1 MGQEGRVMRV
11 IDYKGDDL
19 VNAYR
24 GEVTLGDQCIVRENQ
39 EAVFFRDGK
48 AYDVLGPGRH
58 TLTTLNIPL
67 LYRAYK
73 VFFDGRTPFTAE
85 VVFVNTSKFTI
96 KFGTKQKV
104 MLKDMVPVGSFGTT
118 FLQIGD
124 PKLFVIEIVGNLSRF
139 TEEEVKNFIES
150 FIIEKFIDT
159 LADYTSFEVY
169 RQTEE
174 TSTKIRAQLRTDL
187 DRFGLEMVDMRIEGV
202 TISDDYKNKLFYLQ
216 RGVNAEQLMGKEVA
230 EKFAEAIRDTKGGG
244 AALGAGFMAIPYA
257 LQGATQMMTGP
268 GAALVQCSNCG
279 MQVPR
284 NAKFCPS
291 CGNAMGTVSAGIKC
305 SKCGSDVP
313 AGGKFCPNC
322 GEKI

>member
-1 MGQEGRVMRV
+1 MHV
-11 IDYKGDDL
+11 IDYKGEDL

-24 GEVTLGDQCIVRENQ
+24 GEVELGDQCVVRENQ
-39 EAVFFRDGK
+39 QAVFFRDGK

-67 LYRAYK
+67 IYRAYK

-118 FLQIGD
+118 FLQIED
-124 PKLFVIEIVGNLSRF
+124 PKLFVIEVVGNLSRF
-139 TEEEVKNFIES
+139 TQEEVKTFIES
-150 FIIEKFIDT
+150 FIVEKFIDT

-174 TSTKIRAQLRTDL
+174 TSTKIKAQLRTNL

-202 TISDDYKNKLFYLQ
+202 TIDDDYKNKLFYLQ
-216 RGVNAEQLMGKEVA
+216 RGVTAQQLVGKEVA

-284 NAKFCPS
+284 SAKFCPN
-291 CGNAMGTVSAGIKC
+291 CGNTMETVSAGIKC

-313 AGGKFCPNC
+313 AGSKFCPNC
-322 GEKI
+322 GEKQ

>member
-1 MGQEGRVMRV
+1 MHV
-11 IDYKGDDL
+11 IDYRGDDL

-67 LYRAYK
+67 IYRAYK
-73 VFFDGRTPFTAE
+73 TFFDGRTPFTAE

-124 PKLFVIEIVGNLSRF
+124 PKLFVIEVVGNLSRF
-139 TEEEVKNFIES
+139 TEGEVKDFIES
-150 FIIEKFIDT
+150 FVIEKFIDT

-174 TSTKIRAQLRTDL
+174 TSTKIRAQLRSDM

-202 TISDDYKNKLFYLQ
+202 TIDDDYKNKLFYLQ
-216 RGVNAEQLMGKEVA
+216 RGVTAEQLVGKEVA

-268 GAALVQCSNCG
+268 GAALIQCPKCGMQVQRNTKFCSNCG
-279 MQVPR
+279 NP
-284 NAKFCPS
+284 
-291 CGNAMGTVSAGIKC
+291 MGTVSAGITC
-305 SKCGSDVP
+305 PKCGAPIP
-313 AGGKFCPNC
+313 AGSKFCSTC

>member
-1 MGQEGRVMRV
+1 MRV

-24 GEVTLGDQCIVRENQ
+24 GEITLGDQCIVRENQ

-67 LYRAYK
+67 LYNAFK
-73 VFFDGRTPFTAE
+73 IFFDGRTPFTAE

-118 FLQIGD
+118 FLQIED
-124 PKLFVIEIVGNLSRF
+124 PKLFVVEIVGNLSRF
-139 TEEEVKNFIES
+139 TEEEVKTFIES

-174 TSTKIRAQLRTDL
+174 TSTKIRAQLRTNL

-202 TISDDYKNKLFYLQ
+202 TISDDYRNKLFYLQ
-216 RGVNAEQLMGKEVA
+216 RGVTAEQLVGKEVA

-268 GAALVQCSNCG
+268 GAALVQCSKCN
-279 MQVPR
+279 MHVPR
-284 NAKFCPS
+284 NARFCPN
-291 CGNAMGTVSAGIKC
+291 CGNPMGTISAGIKC
-305 SKCGSDVP
+305 TKCGADVP
-313 AGGKFCPNC
+313 AGSKFCPNC

>member
-1 MGQEGRVMRV
+1 M
-11 IDYKGDDL
+11 
-19 VNAYR
+19 
-24 GEVTLGDQCIVRENQ
+24 
-39 EAVFFRDGK
+39 
-48 AYDVLGPGRH
+48 
-58 TLTTLNIPL
+58 
-67 LYRAYK
+67 
-73 VFFDGRTPFTAE
+73 
-85 VVFVNTSKFTI
+85 
-96 KFGTKQKV
+96 QKV

-150 FIIEKFIDT
+150 FVIEKFIDT

-174 TSTKIRAQLRTDL
+174 TSTKIRAQLRFDM

-202 TISDDYKNKLFYLQ
+202 TIDDDYKNKLFYLQ
-216 RGVNAEQLMGKEVA
+216 RGVTAEQLVGKEVA

-268 GAALVQCSNCG
+268 GAALIQCPNCG
-279 MQVPR
+279 MQVQR
-284 NAKFCPS
+284 NTKFCS
-291 CGNAMGTVSAGIKC
+291 NCGNPMGTVSAGIKC
-305 SKCGSDVP
+305 PKCGAAIP
-313 AGGKFCPNC
+313 AGSKFCSSC

>member
-1 MGQEGRVMRV
+1 MHV
-11 IDYKGDDL
+11 IDYQGDDL

-67 LYRAYK
+67 IYRAYK
-73 VFFDGRTPFTAE
+73 AFFDGRTPFTAE
-85 VVFVNTSKFTI
+85 VVFVNTSKFAI
-96 KFGTKQKV
+96 KFGTKQMV

-124 PKLFVIEIVGNLSRF
+124 SKIFVVEIVGNLSRF
-139 TEEEVKNFIES
+139 TAEEVKNFIES

-159 LADYTSFEVY
+159 LADYTSYEVY

-174 TSTKIRAQLRTDL
+174 TSVKIRAQLRTDL
-187 DRFGLEMVDMRIEGV
+187 DRFGLDMVDLRIEGV
-202 TISDDYKNKLFYLQ
+202 TIPDDYKNKLFYLQ
-216 RGVNAEQLMGKEVA
+216 RGVTAEQLVGKEVA

-268 GAALVQCSNCG
+268 GAALVQCANCG
-279 MQVPR
+279 VQVQR
-284 NAKFCPS
+284 NARFCPS

-305 SKCGSDVP
+305 PKCGADVP
-313 AGGKFCPNC
+313 AGSKFCSSC
-322 GEKI
+322 GEKL

>member
-1 MGQEGRVMRV
+1 MHV
-11 IDYKGDDL
+11 IDYRGDDL

-24 GEVTLGDQCIVRENQ
+24 GEVELGDQCIVRENQ
-39 EAVFFRDGK
+39 QAVFFRDGK

-67 LYRAYK
+67 IYRAYK
-73 VFFDGRTPFTAE
+73 AFFDGRTPFTAE

-124 PKLFVIEIVGNLSRF
+124 PKLFVIEVVGNLSRF
-139 TEEEVKNFIES
+139 TEVEVKSFIES
-150 FIIEKFIDT
+150 FIVEKFIDT

-174 TSTKIRAQLRTDL
+174 TSTKIRSQLRTNM

-202 TISDDYKNKLFYLQ
+202 SIDDDYKNKLFYLQ
-216 RGVNAEQLMGKEVA
+216 RGVTAQQLVGKEVS

-268 GAALVQCSNCG
+268 GAALIQCSNCG

-284 NAKFCPS
+284 NAKFCPN
-291 CGNAMGTVSAGIKC
+291 CGNAMETVSAGIKC
-305 SKCGSDVP
+305 SKCGSDVS
-313 AGGKFCPNC
+313 AGSKFCPNC
-322 GEKI
+322 GEKQ

>member
-1 MGQEGRVMRV
+1 MHV
-11 IDYKGDDL
+11 IDYRGEDL

-67 LYRAYK
+67 IYGAYK

-85 VVFVNTSKFTI
+85 VVFVNTSKFQV
-96 KFGTKQKV
+96 KFGTKQMV
-104 MLKDMVPVGSFGTT
+104 MLKDMVPVGSFGST
-118 FLQIGD
+118 FLQVED

-139 TEEEVKNFIES
+139 TGEEVKTFVES

-174 TSTKIRAQLRTDL
+174 TSTKIRAQLRMNL
-187 DRFGLEMVDMRIEGV
+187 DRFGLEIVDMRIEGV
-202 TISDDYKNKLFYLQ
+202 TIPDDYKNKLFYLQ
-216 RGVNAEQLMGKEVA
+216 RGVTAEQLVGKEVA

-284 NAKFCPS
+284 SSRFCPN

-305 SKCGSDVP
+305 SKCGSDIP
-313 AGGKFCPNC
+313 AGSKFCPNC
-322 GEKI
+322 GEKV

>member
-39 EAVFFRDGK
+39 QAVFFRDGK

-67 LYRAYK
+67 LYRVYK

-118 FLQIGD
+118 FLEIGD

-174 TSTKIRAQLRTDL
+174 TSTKIRAQLRTDM

-202 TISDDYKNKLFYLQ
+202 TIPDDYKNKLFYLQ

-268 GAALVQCSNCG
+268 GAAVVQCSNCG

-305 SKCGSDVP
+305 SKCGSDVS
-313 AGGKFCPNC
+313 AGSKFCPNC

>member
-1 MGQEGRVMRV
+1 MHV
-11 IDYKGDDL
+11 IDYRGEDL

-67 LYRAYK
+67 IYGAYK

-85 VVFVNTSKFTI
+85 VVFVNTSKFQV
-96 KFGTKQKV
+96 KFGTKQMV
-104 MLKDMVPVGSFGTT
+104 MLKDMVPVGSFGSTY
-118 FLQIGD
+118 LQVDD

-139 TEEEVKNFIES
+139 TGEEVKTFVES

-174 TSTKIRAQLRTDL
+174 TSTKIRAQLRMNL
-187 DRFGLEMVDMRIEGV
+187 DRFGLEIVDMRIEGV
-202 TISDDYKNKLFYLQ
+202 TIPDDYKNKLFYLQ
-216 RGVNAEQLMGKEVA
+216 RGVTAEQLVGKEVA

-284 NAKFCPS
+284 SSRFCPN

-305 SKCGSDVP
+305 SKCGSDIP
-313 AGGKFCPNC
+313 AGSKFCPNC
-322 GEKI
+322 GEKV

>member
-1 MGQEGRVMRV
+1 MHV
-11 IDYKGDDL
+11 IDYRGEDL

-67 LYRAYK
+67 IYGAYK

-85 VVFVNTSKFTI
+85 VVFVNTSKFQV
-96 KFGTKQKV
+96 KFGTKQMV
-104 MLKDMVPVGSFGTT
+104 MLKDMVPVGSFGSTY
-118 FLQIGD
+118 LQVDD

-139 TEEEVKNFIES
+139 TGDEVKTFVES

-174 TSTKIRAQLRTDL
+174 TSTKIRAQLRMNL
-187 DRFGLEMVDMRIEGV
+187 DRFGLEIVDMRIEGV
-202 TISDDYKNKLFYLQ
+202 TIPDDYKNKLFYLQ
-216 RGVNAEQLMGKEVA
+216 RGVTAEQLVGKEVA

-284 NAKFCPS
+284 SSRFCPN

-305 SKCGSDVP
+305 SKCGSDIP
-313 AGGKFCPNC
+313 AGSKFCPNC
-322 GEKI
+322 GEKV

>member
-1 MGQEGRVMRV
+1 MHV
-11 IDYKGDDL
+11 IDYRGEDL

-67 LYRAYK
+67 IYNAYK
-73 VFFDGRTPFTAE
+73 RFFDGRTPFTAE
-85 VVFVNTSKFTI
+85 VVFVNTSKFQI
-96 KFGTKQKV
+96 KFGTKQMV
-104 MLKDMVPVGSFGTT
+104 MLKDMVPVGSFGSTY
-118 FLQIGD
+118 LQVED

-139 TEEEVKNFIES
+139 TGEEVKIFVES

-174 TSTKIRAQLRTDL
+174 TSTKIRAQLRSNL
-187 DRFGLEMVDMRIEGV
+187 DRFGLEIVDMRIEGV
-202 TISDDYKNKLFYLQ
+202 TIPDDYRNKLFYLQ
-216 RGVNAEQLMGKEVA
+216 RGVTAEQLVGKEVA

-284 NAKFCPS
+284 SSRFCPS

-305 SKCGSDVP
+305 SKCGSDIP
-313 AGGKFCPNC
+313 AGSKFCPNC
-322 GEKI
+322 GEKV

>member
-1 MGQEGRVMRV
+1 MHV

-24 GEVTLGDQCIVRENQ
+24 GEVALGDQCIVRENQ

-67 LYRAYK
+67 IYNAYRI
-73 VFFDGRTPFTAE
+73 FFEGRTPFTAE

-96 KFGTKQKV
+96 KFGTKQMV
-104 MLKDMVPVGSFGTT
+104 MLRDMVPVGSFGTT
-118 FLQIGD
+118 FLQIED
-124 PKLFVIEIVGNLSRF
+124 SKLFVVEIVGNLSRF
-139 TEEEVKNFIES
+139 TGEEVKNFIES

-174 TSTKIRAQLRTDL
+174 TSTKIKAQLRSDL
-187 DRFGLEMVDMRIEGV
+187 DRFGLEMVDLRIEGV
-202 TISDDYKNKLFYLQ
+202 TIPDDYKNKLFYLQ
-216 RGVNAEQLMGKEVA
+216 RGVTAEQLVGKEVA

-268 GAALVQCSNCG
+268 GAALVQCSKCG
-279 MQVPR
+279 VQVPR
-284 NAKFCPS
+284 SARFCPN
-291 CGNAMGTVSAGIKC
+291 CGNGMGTVSAGMKC
-305 SKCGSDVP
+305 PKCGSEIP
-313 AGGKFCPNC
+313 AGSKFCPNC
-322 GEKI
+322 GEKV

>member
-1 MGQEGRVMRV
+1 MHV
-11 IDYKGDDL
+11 IDYRGEDL

-24 GEVTLGDQCIVRENQ
+24 GEVELGDQCVVRENQ
-39 EAVFFRDGK
+39 QAVFFRDGK

-67 LYRAYK
+67 IYRVYK
-73 VFFDGRTPFTAE
+73 AFFDGRTPFTAE

-104 MLKDMVPVGSFGTT
+104 MLKDMVPVGSFGTM
-118 FLQIGD
+118 FLQIED
-124 PKLFVIEIVGNLSRF
+124 PKLFVIEVVGNLSRF
-139 TEEEVKNFIES
+139 TEIEVKSFIES
-150 FIIEKFIDT
+150 FIVEKFIDT

-174 TSTKIRAQLRTDL
+174 TSVKIRSQLRTNIG
-187 DRFGLEMVDMRIEGV
+187 RFGLEMVDMRIEGV
-202 TISDDYKNKLFYLQ
+202 AIDDDYKNKLFYLQ
-216 RGVNAEQLMGKEVA
+216 RGVTAQQLVGKEVA
-230 EKFAEAIRDTKGGG
+230 EKFAEAIRDTKSGG

-284 NAKFCPS
+284 NAKFCPN
-291 CGNAMGTVSAGIKC
+291 CGTAMETVSAGMKC

-313 AGGKFCPNC
+313 AGSKFCPNC
-322 GEKI
+322 GEKQ

>member
-1 MGQEGRVMRV
+1 MHV
-11 IDYKGDDL
+11 IDYRGEDL

-67 LYRAYK
+67 IYGAYK

-85 VVFVNTSKFTI
+85 VVFVNTSKFQV
-96 KFGTKQKV
+96 KFGTKQMV
-104 MLKDMVPVGSFGTT
+104 MLKDMVPVGSFGSTY
-118 FLQIGD
+118 LQVED

-139 TEEEVKNFIES
+139 TGDEVKTFVES

-174 TSTKIRAQLRTDL
+174 TSTKIRAQLRMNL
-187 DRFGLEMVDMRIEGV
+187 DRFGLEIVDMRIEGV
-202 TISDDYKNKLFYLQ
+202 TIPDDYKNKLFYLQ
-216 RGVNAEQLMGKEVA
+216 RGVTAEQLVGKEVA

-284 NAKFCPS
+284 SSRFCPN

-305 SKCGSDVP
+305 SKCGSDIP
-313 AGGKFCPNC
+313 AGSKFCPNC
-322 GEKI
+322 GEKV

>member
-1 MGQEGRVMRV
+1 MHV
-11 IDYKGDDL
+11 IDYRGEDL

-24 GEVTLGDQCIVRENQ
+24 GEVALGDQCIVRENQ
-39 EAVFFRDGK
+39 QAVFFRDGK

-67 LYRAYK
+67 IYRAYK

-96 KFGTKQKV
+96 KFGTKQMV

-118 FLQIGD
+118 FLQIED
-124 PKLFVIEIVGNLSRF
+124 PKLFVVEVVGNLARF
-139 TEEEVKNFIES
+139 TETEVKSFIES

-174 TSTKIRAQLRTDL
+174 TSTKIRAQLRMNL

-202 TISDDYKNKLFYLQ
+202 TIPDDYKNKLFYLQ
-216 RGVNAEQLMGKEVA
+216 RGVTAEQLVGKEVA

-257 LQGATQMMTGP
+257 LQGASQMMTGP
-268 GAALVQCSNCG
+268 GAALVQCAKCN

-284 NAKFCPS
+284 SSRFCPN
-291 CGNAMGTVSAGIKC
+291 CGNSMGTVSAGIKC
-305 SKCGSDVP
+305 SKCGSEVP
-313 AGGKFCPNC
+313 AGSKFCPNC

>member
-1 MGQEGRVMRV
+1 MRV

-39 EAVFFRDGK
+39 QAVFFRDGK

-67 LYRAYK
+67 LYRVYK

-118 FLQIGD
+118 FLEIGD

-174 TSTKIRAQLRTDL
+174 TSTKIRAQLRTDM

-202 TISDDYKNKLFYLQ
+202 TIPDDYKNKLFYLQ

-268 GAALVQCSNCG
+268 GAAVVQCSNCG

-305 SKCGSDVP
+305 SKCGSDVS
-313 AGGKFCPNC
+313 AGSKFCPNC

>member
-1 MGQEGRVMRV
+1 MHV
-11 IDYKGDDL
+11 IDYRGDDL

-24 GEVTLGDQCIVRENQ
+24 GEVELGDQCVVRENQ

-67 LYRAYK
+67 IYRAYK

-118 FLQIGD
+118 FLQVDD
-124 PKLFVIEIVGNLSRF
+124 PKLFVVEIVGNLSRF
-139 TEEEVKNFIES
+139 TEEEVKTFIES
-150 FIIEKFIDT
+150 FIVEKFIDT

-174 TSTKIRAQLRTDL
+174 TSTKIRAQLRMNI
-187 DRFGLEMVDMRIEGV
+187 DRFGLEIVDLRIEGV
-202 TISDDYKNKLFYLQ
+202 TIPDDYKNKLFYLQ
-216 RGVNAEQLMGKEVA
+216 RGVSAEQLMGKEVA

-268 GAALVQCSNCG
+268 GAALVQCPKCS

-284 NAKFCPS
+284 SSRFCPN
-291 CGNAMGTVSAGIKC
+291 CGNSMGTVSAGITC
-305 SKCGSDVP
+305 SKCGTAVP
-313 AGGKFCPNC
+313 AGSKFCPNC